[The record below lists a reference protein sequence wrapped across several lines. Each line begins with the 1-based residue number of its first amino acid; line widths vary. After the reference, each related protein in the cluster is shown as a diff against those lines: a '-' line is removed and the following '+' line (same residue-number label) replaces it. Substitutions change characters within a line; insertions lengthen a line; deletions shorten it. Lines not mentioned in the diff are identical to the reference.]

1 MAAYYLDN
9 DIDHRIFLYLVGFL
23 CFTTVMQIAS
33 FEIFFENAGN
43 DSIYGQSRLKVH
55 SINKL
60 VNKRDHKE
68 NPFSVQNDIFQAN
81 ADNTRGQSMNNV
93 DSNDNGIQPLEE
105 ILLKAGVQMTD
116 DIRKILPPLK
126 GIIEMYGSKPIII
139 GEDRCEAFQ
148 ASIPQGDRFL
158 APAGMFNT
166 GTNLLESLLVKNCR
180 LKLTPKKYGEKING
194 IKYQVPWGKHS
205 PVGWRFKHVAP
216 EFEHLDQ
223 SHFLPAL
230 VIKDPYTWMESMC
243 RHKYAASWRQ
253 VSGHCPNLV
262 PTTPQEK
269 RMISPRDTFQV
280 NVQYHQY
287 NVTHHASMS
296 ELYNEWYGNWLDV
309 EYPRLVL
316 RFEDL
321 MFHPEN
327 VVERICTC
335 AGGKMA
341 PGPFQYVADSAK
353 KGKAHSGSNGL
364 VNSMVKY
371 GDVEKRTHAY
381 TPMDLD
387 YAKSSLRS
395 DVLDMFHYGTPP

>member
-1 MAAYYLDN
+1 MAAHHLDN
-9 DIDHRIFLYLVGFL
+9 DVDHRIFLYLVGFL

-43 DSIYGQSRLKVH
+43 NSIYGQSRLKVD

-60 VNKRDHKE
+60 VNKRVHKQKV
-68 NPFSVQNDIFQAN
+68 SAQNDIFQAKAGN
-81 ADNTRGQSMNNV
+81 MRHSTKKIDTG
-93 DSNDNGIQPLEE
+93 GIRPLQE
-105 ILLKAGVQMTD
+105 ILRKAGVEMTD
-116 DIRKILPPLK
+116 DIQKSLPPLE
-126 GIIEMYGSKPIII
+126 GIVQMYGSKPIII
-139 GEDRCEAFQ
+139 GEETCEAFQ

-180 LKLTPKKYGEKING
+180 LKLLPKKYGKQNHG

-205 PVGWRFKHVAP
+205 PVEWKFKHKAP
-216 EFEHLDQ
+216 GFENLDQ

-243 RHKYAASWRQ
+243 RHKYAATWRQ
-253 VSGHCPNLV
+253 ESGHCPNLV
-262 PTTPQEK
+262 PTTPKEK
-269 RMISPRDTFQV
+269 KMISPRDTFEV
-280 NVQYHQY
+280 DVHYHQY
-287 NVTHHASMS
+287 NVTHHESMS

-309 EYPRLVL
+309 EYPRLVV

-321 MFHPEN
+321 MFHAED
-327 VVERICTC
+327 VVERVCTC
-335 AGGKMA
+335 AGGTMA

-353 KGKAHSGSNGL
+353 KGKAHTGSNGL
-364 VNSMVKY
+364 LNSMVKY

-395 DVLDMFHYGTPP
+395 DVLDMFHYGSPP

>member
-1 MAAYYLDN
+1 
-9 DIDHRIFLYLVGFL
+9 
-23 CFTTVMQIAS
+23 MQIAS

-43 DSIYGQSRLKVH
+43 NSIYGQSRLKVD

-60 VNKRDHKE
+60 VNKRVHKQ
-68 NPFSVQNDIFQAN
+68 NPSQNDIFQAN
-81 ADNTRGQSMNNV
+81 ADNMQQSMTKG
-93 DSNDNGIQPLEE
+93 DTNGIRPLEE
-105 ILLKAGVQMTD
+105 ILRKAGVQMTD
-116 DIRKILPPLK
+116 DIRKTLPPLK
-126 GIIEMYGSKPIII
+126 GIVEMYGSKPIII

-166 GTNLLESLLVKNCR
+166 GTNLLESLLVRNCR
-180 LKLTPKKYGEKING
+180 LKLTPKKYGKKTNG

-205 PVGWRFKHVAP
+205 PVEWKFKHVAP
-216 EFEHLDQ
+216 EFENLDQ

-280 NVQYHQY
+280 NVQYHLH

-309 EYPRLVL
+309 EYPRLVV

-321 MFHPEN
+321 MFHPED
-327 VVERICTC
+327 VTERVCLC
-335 AGGKMA
+335 AGGTMA
-341 PGPFQYVADSAK
+341 PGPFHYIADSAK

-371 GDVEKRTHAY
+371 GDVKKRTHAY